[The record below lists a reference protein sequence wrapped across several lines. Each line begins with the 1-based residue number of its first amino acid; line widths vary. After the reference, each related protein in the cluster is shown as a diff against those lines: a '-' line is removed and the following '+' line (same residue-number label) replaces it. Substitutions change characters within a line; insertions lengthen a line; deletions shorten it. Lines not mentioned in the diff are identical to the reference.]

1 MAFSSNNGNLM
12 SEINVTPLVDVMLV
26 LLIIFMVAAPMMTQG
41 VDVDLPETTA
51 AALPTE
57 SEHLII
63 TINKDNEVF
72 INDFQLGVD
81 GLKEKL
87 MAILKGQEEREVFLR
102 ADKTIPYGIVARV
115 MAEIQAAGVEK
126 LGMVTEAE
134 PVGDNTE
141 ETEND
146 KQ

>member
-1 MAFSSNNGNLM
+1 M
-12 SEINVTPLVDVMLV
+12 SEINVTPMVDVMLV

-41 VDVDLPETTA
+41 VDVDLPATTA

-63 TINKDNEVF
+63 TINKDNEIF

-81 GLKEKL
+81 GLQEKL
-87 MAILKGQEEREVFLR
+87 MAILKGQEGREVFLR
-102 ADKTIPYGIVARV
+102 ADKTIPYGIVAQV
-115 MAEIQAAGVEK
+115 MAKIQAAGVEK
-126 LGMVTEAE
+126 LGMVTESAPE
-134 PVGDNTE
+134 MEDSEKTATE
-141 ETEND
+141 

>member
-1 MAFSSNNGNLM
+1 M
-12 SEINVTPLVDVMLV
+12 SEINVTPMVDVMLV

-51 AALPTE
+51 TALPTE

-63 TINKDNEVF
+63 TINKDNEIF

-81 GLKEKL
+81 GLQAKL
-87 MAILKGQEEREVFLR
+87 MAILEGQEEREVFLR

-126 LGMVTEAE
+126 LGMVTESVPEMEDSEKTAAE
-134 PVGDNTE
+134 
-141 ETEND
+141 

>member
-1 MAFSSNNGNLM
+1 MAFSNNNGDLM
-12 SEINVTPLVDVMLV
+12 SDINVTPLVDVMLV

-63 TINKDNEVF
+63 TINKDNEIF

-81 GLKEKL
+81 GLRDKL
-87 MAILKGQEEREVFLR
+87 MAILKGQKEREVFLR
-102 ADKTIPYGIVARV
+102 ADKTIPYGIVAQV
-115 MAEIQAAGVEK
+115 MAEIQGAGVEK
-126 LGMVTEAE
+126 LGMVTEAAPE
-134 PVGDNTE
+134 GDSTE
-141 ETEND
+141 RDELK